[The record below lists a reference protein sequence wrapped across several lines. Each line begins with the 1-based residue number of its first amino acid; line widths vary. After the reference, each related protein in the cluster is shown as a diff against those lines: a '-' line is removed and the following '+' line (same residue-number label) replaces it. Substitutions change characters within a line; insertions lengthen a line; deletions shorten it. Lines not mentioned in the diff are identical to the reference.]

1 MRCKRRCE
9 MRVRGLRC
17 KVVPS
22 LLRLGKYQ
30 LDGRLGPE
38 GVVESYRAHL
48 ADGGSRAAGDAEPF
62 VVKLLR
68 ADRVQR
74 QAYSRLASRFL
85 AAGRRLLAI
94 SPAHS
99 GRVFDVGEEAAG
111 VFVVSGW
118 VAGVDLVGLVQAAQ
132 QQTAPGRTG
141 VAPAVV
147 GVVGGQMARV
157 LSLAHAAEPPL
168 FHLGLCPGNVLVT
181 PAGEVVLRDFGLF
194 ASVRG
199 LVDHP
204 IEKWLFVAPELVG
217 AATGPDALAGGAAAD
232 LYSLGALLHFLLGGK
247 PPFEAR
253 SLAELADR
261 MREPARELA
270 GVPAALST
278 AIRALTA
285 RDPEDRPRG
294 VRLLSESLAGH
305 PAPAEAEP
313 PISKNLASDGAGSDV
328 AVLAS
333 AGHVAARPGRAGV
346 AARGAVAGHGRSA
359 RSNWLVA
366 LVALLGLLLVTVFGL
381 LAFRLARTFAAK
393 RAAQG
398 VAIAQR
404 RAGET
409 PSVEPQLK
417 LPSRQRS
424 PESWLP
430 AVPTPLPDA
439 GARRAADTALPR
451 ASANDDIPVFPAGR
465 FVVEESNTP
474 QPQRVP
480 NRLFVDTQPH
490 GAQVWVEGVWK
501 GNTPLDLLVGAGAKR
516 LVLAAAG
523 YHMFRTTVDA
533 GEGTLIRLALE
544 PVAGPVRGDA
554 FLNVV
559 CRTSGRYPVFIDEV
573 ETGLL
578 CPAHLVP
585 VAAGTHRVGVFVPAE
600 RKLEAVEITAP
611 AGPKPLDVHL
621 AP

>member
-1 MRCKRRCE
+1 
-9 MRVRGLRC
+9 
-17 KVVPS
+17 

-38 GVVESYRAHL
+38 GVVESYRAHP
-48 ADGGSRAAGDAEPF
+48 ADGVPRAAVDAELF

-68 ADRVQR
+68 ADRVER
-74 QAYSRLASRFL
+74 QAYPRLASRFL
-85 AAGRRLLAI
+85 AAGRRLLAS

-118 VAGVDLVGLVQAAQ
+118 VAGVDLVGLLQAAQ
-132 QQTAPGRTG
+132 QQTAPGRAG
-141 VAPAVV
+141 VDPAVV

-157 LSLAHAAEPPL
+157 LSLAHAAEPPF
-168 FHLGLCPGNVLVT
+168 FHLGLCPGNVLVSPT
-181 PAGEVVLRDFGLF
+181 GEVALRDFGLF
-194 ASVRG
+194 ACLRG
-199 LVDHP
+199 LVGHP
-204 IEKWLFVAPELVG
+204 MEKWLFVAPELVG
-217 AATGPDALAGGAAAD
+217 AAIGPDTLGGGAAAD
-232 LYSLGALLHFLLGGK
+232 LYSLGALLHFLLSGK
-247 PPFEAR
+247 PPVEAQ
-253 SLAELADR
+253 SLAELSDR
-261 MREPARELA
+261 IRRPVRELP
-270 GVPAALST
+270 GVPAPLSA

-285 RDPEDRPRG
+285 LDPEDRPRG
-294 VRLLSESLAGH
+294 ATLLGESLAGL
-305 PAPAEAEP
+305 PAPAEAESP
-313 PISKNLASDGAGSDV
+313 VATKNLKSDGSGSDATV
-328 AVLAS
+328 FAS
-333 AGHVAARPGRAGV
+333 AGRTVETTRPGRAGV

-359 RSNWLVA
+359 RSGWLVA
-366 LVALLGLLLVTVFGL
+366 LVALLGLLIVTVFGL
-381 LAFRLARTFAAK
+381 LTFRLARTFAAK

-409 PSVEPQLK
+409 PPVEPQLK

-439 GARRAADTALPR
+439 GARRAADAALPR
-451 ASANDDIPVFPAGR
+451 ASASDDIPVFPAGR
-465 FVVEESNTP
+465 FVVEESNAP

-501 GNTPLDLLVGAGAKR
+501 GNTPLDLLAGAGGKR
-516 LVLAAAG
+516 LVLVAAG
-523 YHMFRTTVDA
+523 YHMFRTSVDA
-533 GEGTLIRLALE
+533 SEGTLIRLALE

-559 CRTSGRYPVFIDEV
+559 CRTPGRYPVFIDEV

-585 VAAGTHRVGVFVPAE
+585 VAAGSHRVGVFVPAE
-600 RKLEAVEITAP
+600 RKLVAVEITAP

>member
-1 MRCKRRCE
+1 
-9 MRVRGLRC
+9 
-17 KVVPS
+17 
-22 LLRLGKYQ
+22 
-30 LDGRLGPE
+30 LDGRLGPD

-48 ADGGSRAAGDAEPF
+48 ADGGSRAAGDAELF

-74 QAYSRLASRFL
+74 QAYPRLASRFL
-85 AAGRRLLAI
+85 AAGRRLLDN
-94 SPAHS
+94 SPAQS

-118 VAGVDLVGLVQAAQ
+118 VAGVDLVGLLQAAQ
-132 QQTAPGRTG
+132 QQAAPGRAG

-181 PAGEVVLRDFGLF
+181 PTGEVVVRDFGLF
-194 ASVRG
+194 ASLRG

-204 IEKWLFVAPELVG
+204 MKRWLFVAPELVG
-217 AATGPDALAGGAAAD
+217 AAIGPDTLGGGAAAD
-232 LYSLGALLHFLLGGK
+232 LFSLGALLHFLLGGK

-253 SLAELADR
+253 SAAELSDR
-261 MREPARELA
+261 MREPVHELA
-270 GVPAALST
+270 GVPAALNA
-278 AIRALTA
+278 AIHALTA
-285 RDPEDRPRG
+285 LHPEDRLHG
-294 VRLLSESLAGH
+294 ASLLSEALAGH
-305 PAPAEAEP
+305 PSRVEAQ
-313 PISKNLASDGAGSDV
+313 SRVATKNLKGDGAGNAATD
-328 AVLAS
+328 LAS
-333 AGHVAARPGRAGV
+333 SGQTAGTTRPGRAGV
-346 AARGAVAGHGRSA
+346 ASRGAVAGRARSA
-359 RSNWLVA
+359 RSGWLVA
-366 LVALLGLLLVTVFGL
+366 LVAFLGFLVVTVFGL

-409 PSVEPQLK
+409 PPVEPQLR

-439 GARRAADTALPR
+439 GARRAEDAAPARAL
-451 ASANDDIPVFPAGR
+451 ASDDIPVFPAGR
-465 FVVEESNTP
+465 FVVEESNAT

-480 NRLFVDTQPH
+480 NHLFVDTQPH

-501 GNTPLDLLVGAGAKR
+501 GNTPLDVLAGAGGKR
-516 LVLAAAG
+516 LVLVAAG
-523 YHMFRTTVDA
+523 YHMFRTSVDA
-533 GEGTLIRLALE
+533 REGTLIRLALE

-559 CRTSGRYPVFIDEV
+559 CRTPGRYPVFIDEV

-585 VAAGTHRVGVFVPAE
+585 VAAGTHRVAVFVPAE
-600 RKLEAVEITAP
+600 RKLVAAEITAT
-611 AGPKPLDVHL
+611 AGPKPLEVHL
-621 AP
+621 VP

>member
-1 MRCKRRCE
+1 M
-9 MRVRGLRC
+9 
-17 KVVPS
+17 PS

-30 LDGRLGPE
+30 LDRRLGPE
-38 GVVESYRAHL
+38 GVVESFRAHP
-48 ADGGSRAAGDAEPF
+48 ADCVSHAAGDSELF

-74 QAYSRLASRFL
+74 QAYPRLASRFL

-111 VFVVSGW
+111 AFVVSGW

-141 VAPAVV
+141 VDAAVV

-157 LSLAHAAEPPL
+157 LSLAHAAEPPF

-217 AATGPDALAGGAAAD
+217 AAIGPDTLSGCAAAD
-232 LYSLGALLHFLLGGK
+232 FHSLGALLHFLLGGK

-253 SLAELADR
+253 SLAELSDR
-261 MREPARELA
+261 MREPVHELA
-270 GVPAALST
+270 GVPAALSA

-285 RDPEDRPRG
+285 LHPEDRPRG
-294 VRLLSESLAGH
+294 ASLLSEALAGH
-305 PAPAEAEP
+305 PAPAEAESP
-313 PISKNLASDGAGSDV
+313 VTTRKLKNDGAGDHA
-328 AVLAS
+328 AVLAP
-333 AGHVAARPGRAGV
+333 AGHVAKRPGRTGV
-346 AARGAVAGHGRSA
+346 AARGAAAGHGRSV
-359 RSNWLVA
+359 RSGWLVA

-381 LAFRLARTFAAK
+381 LAFRLARTFSAK

-409 PSVEPQLK
+409 PPVEPQLK
-417 LPSRQRS
+417 SHSHQRS

-439 GARRAADTALPR
+439 GARRVADAALAR
-451 ASANDDIPVFPAGR
+451 ASASDDIPVFPAGR

-480 NRLFVDTQPH
+480 NHLFVDTQPH

-501 GNTPLDLLVGAGAKR
+501 GNTPLDVLAGAGGKR
-516 LVLAAAG
+516 LVLVAAG
-523 YHMFRTTVDA
+523 YHMFRTSIDA
-533 GEGTLIRLALE
+533 REGTLIRLALD

-578 CPAHLVP
+578 CPVHLVP